1 MVGPWCDAI
10 MGCLECRKRQL
21 CVADEA
27 YFGTVLSFKLGGHM
41 EGHFTGDSAMAMLA
55 PGQGV
60 PVEDVD
66 VEMLVQA
73 RGATTNTSRLPLYMG
88 PRQPCHAKER

>member
-1 MVGPWCDAI
+1 M
-10 MGCLECRKRQL
+10 

-27 YFGTVLSFKLGGHM
+27 YIGTVLSYKLGGRM
-41 EGHFTGDSAMAMLA
+41 EGQVSGESAMAMLA

-73 RGATTNTSRLPLYMG
+73 RGATTNTSRLPLYNG
-88 PRQPCHAKER
+88 PGQPCHAKER